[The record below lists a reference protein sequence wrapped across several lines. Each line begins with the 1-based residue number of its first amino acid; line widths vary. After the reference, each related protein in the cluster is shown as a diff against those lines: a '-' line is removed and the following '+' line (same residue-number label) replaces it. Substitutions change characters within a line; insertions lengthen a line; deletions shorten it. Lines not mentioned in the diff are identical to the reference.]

1 MKKNFFLKLS
11 LIIFIIVSCSSS
23 DDNSSSDNTIS
34 LPRYIKGCKN
44 NDNDYENYSGEYSY
58 LNCFYKEENG
68 IVKMSLYDGG
78 YGNIGNLIDNY
89 TINLNTSTRTY
100 DSPYLKR
107 FISNNIIFEFYFNYS
122 TLDQNENGY
131 YDRVTV
137 KVENHIMH
145 FKPSSCSSYIID

>member
-1 MKKNFFLKLS
+1 
-11 LIIFIIVSCSSS
+11 
-23 DDNSSSDNTIS
+23 
-34 LPRYIKGCKN
+34 
-44 NDNDYENYSGEYSY
+44 
-58 LNCFYKEENG
+58 
-68 IVKMSLYDGG
+68 MSLYDGG